1 MVDARYQKALDYLY
15 SFIDYET
22 MHLPRDAVHYD
33 LRRMEELLARLINP
47 HLRAK
52 SVHIAGT
59 KGKGSTAAM
68 IASALTASGYKTGLY
83 TSPHLSDIRERIR
96 VDDELISE
104 AELIDLVAKLKPEVE
119 AVNGKGSYGQ
129 LTTFELLTA
138 LGFLYFGMRGVY
150 FQVVETGLGGR
161 LDATNVIKPE
171 VCVITSINLDHTDVL
186 GDSLAKI
193 AAEKAGIIKPG
204 GVVVSAPQTE
214 EVAQV
219 IAEKCLN
226 CGARLVTVGRDVTW
240 EGLGFDGH
248 RQLLRVKGRLASYK
262 LSLPLLGRYQ
272 MENAATAVATLEV
285 LAEKGFNISCDS
297 IFTGLGRVSWPGRF
311 QVLGQKPIMVVDGA
325 HNPAS
330 ARELKNSLEHYF
342 KSFAS
347 SPAGGSPFKQAILV
361 FGASSDKDIAG
372 IVPELSSLFDRV
384 IVTRSHHPRA
394 MAIPPIVAEFEKHG
408 IEAQSAETVPEALS
422 LALNIAGEQDFI
434 CVTGSLFVV
443 GEAIERVTRDGQR
456 HTDSGGSIA

>member
-1 MVDARYQKALDYLY
+1 MVDSRYQQALDYLY

-22 MHLPRDAVHYD
+22 MRLPRDAIHYD
-33 LRRMEELLARLINP
+33 LRRMEELLVRLDTP
-47 HLRAK
+47 HLKAK

-68 IASALTASGYKTGLY
+68 IASVLSTSGYKTGLY
-83 TSPHLSDIRERIR
+83 TSPHLGDIRERIR
-96 VDDELISE
+96 VDGELILE
-104 AELIDLVAKLKPEVE
+104 AEFIDLVAKLKPEVE
-119 AVNGKGSYGQ
+119 AVNLKGTYGQ

-138 LGFLYFGMRGVY
+138 LAFLYFAQQGVTL
-150 FQVVETGLGGR
+150 QVVETGLGGR

-186 GDSLAKI
+186 GDSLVKI

-204 GVVVSAPQTE
+204 GVVVSAPQTD

-219 IAEKCLN
+219 IAATCLN
-226 CGARLVTVGRDVTW
+226 CGVRLVKVGDDVTW
-240 EGLGFDGH
+240 EELGFDAN
-248 RQLLRVKGRLASYK
+248 RQLLRVNGRLASYN

-272 MENAATAVATLEV
+272 LENAATAVATLEV

-297 IFTGLGRVSWPGRF
+297 IVTGLGRVSWPGRF
-311 QVLGQKPIMVVDGA
+311 QVLGQKPLMVIDGA

-330 ARELKNSLEHYF
+330 ARELKKSLEHYF
-342 KSFAS
+342 KGY
-347 SPAGGSPFKQAILV
+347 AGNKTGNKPFKRATLV
-361 FGASSDKDIAG
+361 FGASSDKDIVG
-372 IVPELSSLFDRV
+372 IVRELYPLFDRV

-394 MAIPPIVAEFEKHG
+394 MAIPPIVAEFRRHG
-408 IEAQSAETVPEALS
+408 LEAQSVRTVPDALS
-422 LALNIAGEQDFI
+422 LALAQAQENDFI

-443 GEAIERVTRDGQR
+443 GEAIEQVDRDGQR
-456 HTDSGGSIA
+456 HTDSGGSIV